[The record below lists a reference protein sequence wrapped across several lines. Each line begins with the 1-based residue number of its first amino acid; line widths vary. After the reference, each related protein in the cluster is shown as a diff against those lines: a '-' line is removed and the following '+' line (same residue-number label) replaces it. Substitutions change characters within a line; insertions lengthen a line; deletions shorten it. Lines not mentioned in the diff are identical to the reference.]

1 MLLVGLAGTLM
12 LQYRDTGAAWFTA
25 GRLQPAHYIW
35 APRSNDFF
43 IMADSKGIKLG
54 GGGKVFSFVFLL

>member
-1 MLLVGLAGTLM
+1 M
-12 LQYRDTGAAWFTA
+12 LQYRDTRAAWFTA